1 MYLQLPALEI
11 IGKKNGNNSFQ
22 RGALCVVVHDSQVLK
37 SINPVGVHD
46 SQVLKSIN
54 KQTPKVSKATA
65 YSNQHTPTREYV
77 LMSQIAH
84 AKSSFTACIVQ
95 PFNFS
100 TGLQVKPS
108 VKTSDSLS
116 LCTKHI
122 ARVGP
127 NRILDRIYTVLLQG
141 FSEIYGVYIRF
152 QPTLGIWHLRW
163 CMMLWVWQFGSVTG
177 EVLVSELK
185 LHKWSRDKL
194 LVSELKLHKWPR
206 DKLLHT

>member
-1 MYLQLPALEI
+1 MKGLAKNCEGAFVGLAQTVYLT
-11 IGKKNGNNSFQ
+11 
-22 RGALCVVVHDSQVLK
+22 V
-37 SINPVGVHD
+37 
-46 SQVLKSIN
+46 
-54 KQTPKVSKATA
+54 
-65 YSNQHTPTREYV
+65 Y
-77 LMSQIAH
+77 
-84 AKSSFTACIVQ
+84 
-95 PFNFS
+95 
-100 TGLQVKPS
+100 
-108 VKTSDSLS
+108 
-116 LCTKHI
+116 
-122 ARVGP
+122 
-127 NRILDRIYTVLLQG
+127 IYTVLLQG

>member
-1 MYLQLPALEI
+1 
-11 IGKKNGNNSFQ
+11 
-22 RGALCVVVHDSQVLK
+22 
-37 SINPVGVHD
+37 
-46 SQVLKSIN
+46 
-54 KQTPKVSKATA
+54 
-65 YSNQHTPTREYV
+65 
-77 LMSQIAH
+77 MSQIAH

-152 QPTLGIWHLRW
+152 QPTLRIAFAQVYDTRTETYITFEEA
-163 CMMLWVWQFGSVTG
+163 MQQVQ
-177 EVLVSELK
+177 ELENQQG
-185 LHKWSRDKL
+185 
-194 LVSELKLHKWPR
+194 VAA
-206 DKLLHT
+206 